1 MARPYAAFLQNAILP
16 PPIPGVVPRAGMPC
30 PFGAPTQALKL
41 TDAAARLG
49 EALCGVPTERNPSTP
64 HTRGCTPG
72 WYAVPR
78 WGTHSSAKAY
88 RRGGGS
94 WRGPMRR
101 SYRTQSFHTPIPG
114 VAPRAGMPCPVGTPT
129 QALKLTDAAACLGE
143 ALCGVP
149 TERNP
154 STPHTRG
161 CTPGWYAVPRWGTHS
176 SAKAYR
182 RGGASW
188 RSPMRRSY
196 RTQSFHPPYPG
207 LHPGLVCRAPLGHPL
222 KR

>member
-1 MARPYAAFLQNAILP
+1 MREIQALDPTVDPDQAIRTPCAPAAPA
-16 PPIPGVVPRAGMPC
+16 VPK
-30 PFGAPTQALKL
+30 APAALATPAAAQALKL

-88 RRGGGS
+88 RRGGVS

-114 VAPRAGMPCPVGTPT
+114 VVPRAGMQCPVGAPT
-129 QALKLTDAAACLGE
+129 
-143 ALCGVP
+143 
-149 TERNP
+149 
-154 STPHTRG
+154 
-161 CTPGWYAVPRWGTHS
+161 
-176 SAKAYR
+176 
-182 RGGASW
+182 
-188 RSPMRRSY
+188 
-196 RTQSFHPPYPG
+196 
-207 LHPGLVCRAPLGHPL
+207 
-222 KR
+222 